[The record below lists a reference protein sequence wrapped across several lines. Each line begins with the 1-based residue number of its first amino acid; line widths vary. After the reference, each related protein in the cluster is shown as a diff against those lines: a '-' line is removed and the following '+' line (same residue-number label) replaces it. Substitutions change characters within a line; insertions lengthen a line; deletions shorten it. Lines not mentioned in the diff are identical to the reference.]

1 MTVTVQRITDL
12 MERNGTPGTFIA
24 RLIGKD
30 RSTVSVWRAGK
41 SAPTQKDLEII
52 AAHFGVTV
60 EYLKGEEDLPQP
72 VALTAPQR
80 KLYEQV
86 SDFSESELE
95 KVSEYI
101 QFVKSQRKPE

>member
-41 SAPTQKDLEII
+41 SAPTQKDLETI

-60 EYLKGEEDLPQP
+60 EYLKGESDLPEP
-72 VALTAPQR
+72 VGVVLTEPQQ
-80 KLYEQV
+80 KVYDLLTDCSQDEI
-86 SDFSESELE
+86 E
-95 KVSEYI
+95 KVVDYI
-101 QFVKSQRKPE
+101 RFIRSQRK